1 MIPAEYNM
9 RIERLSSGKF
19 ETTALSLKLKKEKY
33 YVEALF
39 EL

>member
-1 MIPAEYNM
+1 MISAEYNM
-9 RIERLSSGKF
+9 GIERLPSGKF

-33 YVEALF
+33 YFEALF